1 MKCSCIVYVLF
12 QVGMVVE
19 MKMPFF
25 MHIAVEVDVRRV
37 ILADKQDC
45 DQDQQEASEDSS
57 NNDQCDSPLA
67 EAGSG
72 CGEFGMFG
80 CQ

>member
-1 MKCSCIVYVLF
+1 MECSCIVYVLF

-25 MHIAVEVDVRRV
+25 MHVAVEVDVGSV

-45 DQDQQEASEDSS
+45 DQD
-57 NNDQCDSPLA
+57 
-67 EAGSG
+67 
-72 CGEFGMFG
+72 
-80 CQ
+80 